1 MKGVATY
8 QPAADAPAE
17 MEMRDAEFAIHEL
30 IAQISRSQ
38 GFKGARTGA
47 VRRFTELIDDSR
59 SAMQLAM
66 QSNRQSPTVHDMLTT
81 LEYLDLEPES
91 LRIYAQNSRELQ
103 SVRKPI
109 RLPKACKATAP
120 WADPTGSFLPS
131 DDEQQDKSDKAEKPV
146 WDLLM
151 NEVVPNHLPSQPP
164 RHCWMATPVYTTQTL
179 SEMPMVQLVNRKLD
193 NARLVESSLRR
204 LIRET
209 DKAALPSLNQEEAM
223 VLEHE
228 ELGASESNNAA
239 SEEVQETKSASD
251 TNIPADQ
258 PSKDPSVDQPTPVPD
273 QSEGLADA
281 RDPPTYEL
289 PKQLESNTSRKLIDD
304 PALLLISQ
312 KPSLHTVDY
321 KLSWYSSLASND
333 SRLPSANLY
342 TARLR
347 GAADDGQLPKRP
359 RRYIV

>member
-1 MKGVATY
+1 MVGVATY
-8 QPAADAPAE
+8 QPAVDAPAE
-17 MEMRDAEFAIHEL
+17 MEMCDAEYAIHEL
-30 IAQISRSQ
+30 IARISRSH

-47 VRRFTELIDDSR
+47 VRRLTELVDDSR

-66 QSNRQSPTVHDMLTT
+66 QSNRQSPTVHDMITT
-81 LEYLDLEPES
+81 LEYLDIEPES
-91 LRIYAQNSRELQ
+91 LRVYAQNSRELQ

-109 RLPKACKATAP
+109 RLPKARKSTAS

-131 DDEQQDKSDKAEKPV
+131 DDELQDRSNKAEKPI
-146 WDLLM
+146 WNLLM
-151 NEVVPNHLPSQPP
+151 DEVVPNHLPSQPP
-164 RHCWMATPVYTTQTL
+164 RHCWMATPVYATQTL

-193 NARLVESSLRR
+193 NARLVETSLRR

-209 DKAALPSLNQEEAM
+209 DKAALPSLNQEKAM
-223 VLEHE
+223 VVEHE
-228 ELGASESNNAA
+228 ESGASQSSNAVPR
-239 SEEVQETKSASD
+239 EVQEIKSGSE

-258 PSKDPSVDQPTPVPD
+258 PSEHPSVDQPTLVSD
-273 QSEGLADA
+273 QSEGLANAKDDIH
-281 RDPPTYEL
+281 DPL
-289 PKQLESNTSRKLIDD
+289 KQLESNTSRKLIED

-312 KPSLHTVDY
+312 KPSLRTVDY